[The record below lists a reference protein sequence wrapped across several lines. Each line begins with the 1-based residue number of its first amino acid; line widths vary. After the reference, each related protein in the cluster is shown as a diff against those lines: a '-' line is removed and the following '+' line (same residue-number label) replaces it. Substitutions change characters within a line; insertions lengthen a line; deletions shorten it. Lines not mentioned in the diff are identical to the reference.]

1 MRYKAIAAALGA
13 ASLLAMGIAA
23 AEVSTKSSYS
33 IDGAGTTATQGPDP
47 NTMASQS
54 FAPVDKATP
63 PCGFTSSC

>member
-23 AEVSTKSSYS
+23 GEESATSSYS
-33 IDGAGTTATQGPDP
+33 IDGAGTTLTQGPDP
-47 NTMASQS
+47 TTLASES
-54 FAPVDKATP
+54 FAPADKATP